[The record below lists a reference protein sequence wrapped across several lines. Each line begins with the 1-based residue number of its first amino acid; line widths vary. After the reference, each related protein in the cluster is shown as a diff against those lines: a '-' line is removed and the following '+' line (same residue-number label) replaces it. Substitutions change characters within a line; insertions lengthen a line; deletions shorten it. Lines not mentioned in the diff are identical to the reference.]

1 MKRWCWK
8 SLQNEHFKSYFELK
22 QQNKKAPCAV
32 LFPSSGAS
40 EARRAHTATVCG
52 ALNSV
57 IDGMMSVTNDCVP
70 SAWLQSSTMRVTA
83 LPLMMGLQP

>member
-1 MKRWCWK
+1 MART
-8 SLQNEHFKSYFELK
+8 LP
-22 QQNKKAPCAV
+22 KKKNNAPCAV
-32 LFPSSGAS
+32 FFPSLGAS
-40 EARRAHTATVCG
+40 RAGGAHTATVRG
-52 ALNSV
+52 SLKSV